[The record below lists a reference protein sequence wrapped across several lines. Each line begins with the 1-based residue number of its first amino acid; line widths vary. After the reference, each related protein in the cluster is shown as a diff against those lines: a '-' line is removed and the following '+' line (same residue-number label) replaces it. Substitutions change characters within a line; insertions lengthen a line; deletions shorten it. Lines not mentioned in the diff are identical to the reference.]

1 MIWFDLIFAVSK
13 VYIILSSFYSSF
25 YWYLQMHT
33 NVLIHHHFKE
43 MYALSLSLSAWV
55 CVYVG
60 RSLNSIWLV
69 LFCYGTLCSRIAQIE
84 RIALYFN
91 AIDGTSLSFRKHFLG
106 LIATYSKL
114 TSISKKGKKTLII
127 LVDSVDNSCCLGRCA
142 CSACV
147 VCCVLA
153 TNSNWDEKKWKK
165 MKENEKTKH
174 NKMKGMKRSNGG
186 FRNTRAGEVGERAD
200 GFHCLLSVAWQI
212 SLSTWNLFIAH
223 WTCSSKSEST
233 LAGTLARTKF

>member
-1 MIWFDLIFAVSK
+1 MCAFSLSVCVSVCLCRK
-13 VYIILSSFYSSF
+13 EFELNLTCIILL
-25 YWYLQMHT
+25 WHT
-33 NVLIHHHFKE
+33 MLPNSTNRKNCTLFQCHRWNKSLIPKTF
-43 MYALSLSLSAWV
+43 SW
-55 CVYVG
+55 
-60 RSLNSIWLV
+60 LNSH
-69 LFCYGTLCSRIAQIE
+69 LFQTYQ
-84 RIALYFN
+84 
-91 AIDGTSLSFRKHFLG
+91 HFE
-106 LIATYSKL
+106 
-114 TSISKKGKKTLII
+114 KKEKKTYII
-127 LVDSVDNSCCLGRCA
+127 LVDSVDNSCYLGRCA

-147 VCCVLA
+147 ACCVLA

-200 GFHCLLSVAWQI
+200 GFHCLLSVAWQF

-233 LAGTLARTKF
+233 LTGTLARTKF